1 MDFCYFTNFL
11 ILLYLWLPSYFNTLR
26 GMLFPTVFGF
36 TNGPLLAAIVL
47 WRNSVVPHSVDK
59 MTSMFIHTSPAIAL
73 WGIRW
78 LVLIVTVCVYYYF
91 GTKCCLVID

>member
-1 MDFCYFTNFL
+1 MNFHYFLMDFCYFTNFL

-26 GMLFPTVFGF
+26 GMLFGF

-47 WRNSVVPHSVDK
+47 WRNSVVPHSTNK

-73 WGIRW
+73 WGI
-78 LVLIVTVCVYYYF
+78 
-91 GTKCCLVID
+91 